1 MLFRSREVLWGKVSD
16 CSCAEAVW
24 ALFQEAS
31 EKLVGEIAETLRYYT
46 SHEHKCR
53 MDKVYLCGDFALVE
67 GIEGFLEKRLSV
79 ETALWNPLADE
90 HLDVE
95 ITDSEALV
103 RQGPR
108 MAAALGLAMRSI

>member
-1 MLFRSREVLWGKVSD
+1 
-16 CSCAEAVW
+16 VW
-24 ALFQEAS
+24 AMFQEAS
-31 EKLVGEIAETLRYYT
+31 EKLASEIAETLQYYT
-46 SHEHKCR
+46 SHEHKR
-53 MDKVYLCGDFALVE
+53 RIDKAYLCGDFALVE